1 MFNNIKY
8 DNYKKKQ
15 LTVNQKF
22 NTKLINMLL
31 KEDPELSFGRKNY
44 LEKEIAICKNI
55 CLVKTFR
62 RYKKLNGKFINIILF
77 EKKLNN
83 ITLKSEI
90 YY

>member
-1 MFNNIKY
+1 MFNKIKY
-8 DNYKKKQ
+8 NSYKKKQ
-15 LTVNQKF
+15 LTINQKF
-22 NTKLINMLL
+22 NTKLISMLL
-31 KEDPELSFGRKNY
+31 KENPELSFGRKNY

-62 RYKKLNGKFINIILF
+62 QYKKLNGKFINIILF